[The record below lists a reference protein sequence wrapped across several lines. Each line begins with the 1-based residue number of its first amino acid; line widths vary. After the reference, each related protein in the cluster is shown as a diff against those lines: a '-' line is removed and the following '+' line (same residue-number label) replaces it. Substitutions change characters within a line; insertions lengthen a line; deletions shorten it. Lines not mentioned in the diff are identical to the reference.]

1 MLDDTTFNFITQG
14 HAERLKAA
22 NVERGGVVFTHAGNI
37 GQVAYIPEN
46 SRYNRYVI
54 SQRQFFMRCDPA
66 QVTPTFVAFY
76 FHSAEGQYRLL
87 ANASSSGVP
96 SIARPVTYLR
106 SIRLTISSRP
116 IMDAFEKLVKPL
128 LIQFR
133 RNLDEGS
140 TLATMRDALL
150 PRLISGELRAKDSG
164 RFLERLRL

>member
-1 MLDDTTFNFITQG
+1 
-14 HAERLKAA
+14 
-22 NVERGGVVFTHAGNI
+22 
-37 GQVAYIPEN
+37 
-46 SRYNRYVI
+46 VI

-116 IMDAFEKLVKPL
+116 IMDAFEQLVKPL